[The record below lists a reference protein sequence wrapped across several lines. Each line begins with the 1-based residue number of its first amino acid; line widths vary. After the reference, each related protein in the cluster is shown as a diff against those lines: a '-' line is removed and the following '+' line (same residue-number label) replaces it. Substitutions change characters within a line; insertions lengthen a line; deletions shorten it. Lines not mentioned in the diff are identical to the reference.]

1 MVSFVIDRQA
11 SATHTIYDVSPYF
24 HAFTFLSA
32 EKCDNLHFSAVV
44 NAKIGIIH
52 KTDKF
57 CERNMEKGTIVF
69 MIKGC

>member
-1 MVSFVIDRQA
+1 MVSLVIDRQA

-32 EKCDNLHFSAVV
+32 EKCDNLHFSALVS
-44 NAKIGIIH
+44 AKMAIIH

-57 CERNMEKGTIVF
+57 LRKKYGEKGTAF
-69 MIKGC
+69 YF